1 MLFNLK
7 YIAVR
12 KPPKRMKS
20 HIVAS
25 ILYIGIA
32 QFKKLGSIR
41 HGSILLAAHLSNISV
56 KTYDDQNR
64 IENLVLLEKQCAEQ
78 KEQRDERTV
87 HENG

>member
-1 MLFNLK
+1 MVFNLK

-41 HGSILLAAHLSNISV
+41 HGSILLAAHLSNISGSMSPDE
-56 KTYDDQNR
+56 KTRPKSMLNNMLRPTMTR
-64 IENLVLLEKQCAEQ
+64 I
-78 KEQRDERTV
+78 
-87 HENG
+87 G